1 MKLAFSHFWLF
12 FSLSKAPTDCLQY
25 HTGVSGEITSLNY
38 PTVMITD
45 IAYTICVRREHGY
58 CGVEWALEASTSP
71 DSYVLDNTISG
82 TSYTGPAAADATSSD
97 AYLTIP
103 GAYAGIYGGGIFSDE
118 IGIADTT
125 SGTVQAYGVPFRINV
140 NQYGVDD
147 DDDIGFNLVYNQIP
161 CGSNVNVN
169 K

>member
-1 MKLAFSHFWLF
+1 ML
-12 FSLSKAPTDCLQY
+12 
-25 HTGVSGEITSLNY
+25 
-38 PTVMITD
+38 TD
-45 IAYTICVRREHGY
+45 ITYSICVRREHGY
-58 CGVEWALEASTSP
+58 CGIEWALEASTSP
-71 DSYVLDNTISG
+71 DSFYLDNTIT

-125 SGTVQAYGVPFRINV
+125 SGTVQAYGVPFQINV
-140 NQYGVDD
+140 NQYGVDNSA
-147 DDDIGFNLVYNQIP
+147 DIGFNLVYSQIP